1 MSNEIE
7 IAIPALVA
15 TIKAHLAKGAQSHE
29 KSEQHYVTAGLRLK
43 ELKARKPS
51 ETPWPEYL
59 RETFNLGRARADELI
74 RIADG
79 RTSVEQVR
87 AGGAT
92 RAARNIAKLKS
103 GVTNA
108 GAASASAEDSHAT
121 EPHQIADAGSPAD
134 AVKTAADRAA
144 TKTPTPVPDVTAA
157 ADRAEVTSAKP
168 MLSEIQRVDGQ
179 IKPLCHFDLE
189 DPGDVE
195 EPGDSME
202 MIRHRIFTNHANEA
216 LRHAREHGFDEAADS
231 EVTDVVVGLA
241 KTVAKAWTDQVAALE
256 RRQLAEVEAARQP
269 GADQSKQ
276 AAQRKA
282 KRGGRRVA
290 KVEAGQPEA
299 AAPAD
304 SKAADS

>member
-134 AVKTAADRAA
+134 AVKAAADRAA
-144 TKTPTPVPDVTAA
+144 TTKPPKPVPDVTPA
-157 ADRAEVTSAKP
+157 ADRAEVTSATAKAKP
-168 MLSEIQRVDGQ
+168 IDACDEMPDVEAPAGTTPAEQRRFNFIYRCSEAIAYG
-179 IKPLCHFDLE
+179 KENGLE
-189 DPGDVE
+189 DAESHEITDE
-195 EPGDSME
+195 
-202 MIRHRIFTNHANEA
+202 IIAA
-216 LRHAREHGFDEAADS
+216 ARHAADVWS
-231 EVTDVVVGLA
+231 ALVFE
-241 KTVAKAWTDQVAALE
+241 LE
-256 RRQLAEVEAARQP
+256 RRRAGTPSEIVPEQP
-269 GADQSKQ
+269 KADRTEQ

-299 AAPAD
+299 AAPAG